1 MEKKNDDYPLKDK
14 TFVFTGELS
23 IEREEAKEKVILLGG
38 RVTTAPSSK
47 TTYLVTGDEPG
58 PSKLE
63 KAKNLGI
70 KILKEDEFM
79 QIILKNSKNLN
90 DSLVVDLPK
99 ENLTFSNEIWC
110 EKYRP
115 KSKAEFVGNK
125 EIINQL
131 ENYLKGKTDK
141 KAVLLSGPPGCG
153 KTTMAYF
160 VAKELNFNIAEFNAS
175 DVRNKS
181 EILKKIKSGI
191 FSDSVSDKI
200 KKKVLI
206 MDEVDGMSSDRGG
219 IPELTK
225 LIKSS
230 KIPVICICNDRYHP
244 KIRTLSNY
252 CLDLRFRK
260 LDARQILPRIK
271 EILKKEGKQL
281 LDPLLNDLIL
291 HSNGDLRYILNSLQ
305 NLTTRTT
312 ISMQQSKDFIK
323 KNVLKNIFEIA
334 SEIFRKG
341 KISEKLDLY
350 FEEYNTMVMFVYE
363 NYLKV
368 NHKTLKDVYEASES
382 ISFSEIIENKI
393 YGPAQMW
400 NLAPLHGF
408 FSCVNPTKEGFLK
421 EMIKFPTWLGF
432 NSNSSKNQRNLIKTL
447 KHGFKHFKVEKNNFR
462 LFYLEVLMNFY
473 EINLET
479 QNVDK
484 CLEIFLEYDLLR
496 EDLENLF
503 EIFPKVQQ
511 AFKKLPAKIKSNLTS
526 RYKKMVRDL
535 PYFVEEVEKKEEEE
549 EEVEEEKLVDFE
561 G

>member
-1 MEKKNDDYPLKDK
+1 MEKKDDYPLKDK

-63 KAKNLGI
+63 KAKTLGI
-70 KILKEDEFM
+70 KILNEEEFM
-79 QIILKNSKNLN
+79 KIINKYSKTVHDTLI
-90 DSLVVDLPK
+90 VDLPK
-99 ENLTFSNEIWC
+99 ENKTCSFEMWC

-115 KSKAEFVGNK
+115 KSKNEFVGNK
-125 EIINQL
+125 ELINQL

-160 VAKELNFNIAEFNAS
+160 VAKSLDYNIVEFNAS

-181 EILKKIKSGI
+181 EILKKVRGGI
-191 FSDSVSDKI
+191 FSDSISEKI
-200 KKKVLI
+200 KKKVLV

-219 IPELTK
+219 LPELTK

-260 LDARQILPRIK
+260 LDSRQILPRIR
-271 EILKKEGKQL
+271 EILKMEGKQIP
-281 LDPLLNDLIL
+281 DPLLNDLIS

-305 NLTTRTT
+305 NLATRKS
-312 ISMQQSKDFIK
+312 ISSQQSKDFIK

-334 SEIFRKG
+334 SEIFRKN

-350 FEEYNTMVMFVYE
+350 FEEYNTMGMFVYE

-368 NHKTLKDVYEASES
+368 SHKSVKDVYDASES
-382 ISFSEIIENKI
+382 ISFSDIVETKI

-400 NLAPLHGF
+400 NLAPIHGF
-408 FSCVNPTKEGFLK
+408 FACVNPTKEGFLK
-421 EMIKFPTWLGF
+421 EMIKFP
-432 NSNSSKNQRNLIKTL
+432 
-447 KHGFKHFKVEKNNFR
+447 
-462 LFYLEVLMNFY
+462 M
-473 EINLET
+473 
-479 QNVDK
+479 
-484 CLEIFLEYDLLR
+484 
-496 EDLENLF
+496 
-503 EIFPKVQQ
+503 
-511 AFKKLPAKIKSNLTS
+511 
-526 RYKKMVRDL
+526 
-535 PYFVEEVEKKEEEE
+535 
-549 EEVEEEKLVDFE
+549 
-561 G
+561 